1 MGKKRFPFAGNYQ
14 LGEELQ
20 LLDVAIAQARKTD
33 ECKEVER
40 QGMEDLRLKLNI
52 TVTTEAEY
60 LKTKRRKSTQ
70 RVEDQ
75 MEEVPFMYEA

>member
-1 MGKKRFPFAGNYQ
+1 MYFHTVQ
-14 LGEELQ
+14 L
-20 LLDVAIAQARKTD
+20 AIAKARKTD

-60 LKTKRRKSTQ
+60 LKTKKRKSTQ

-75 MEEVPFMYEA
+75 MEEVKFMYEA

>member
-1 MGKKRFPFAGNYQ
+1 MQ
-14 LGEELQ
+14 L
-20 LLDVAIAQARKTD
+20 AIAQARKKD
-33 ECKEVER
+33 ECKEVEK

>member
-1 MGKKRFPFAGNYQ
+1 MFPITVQ
-14 LGEELQ
+14 L
-20 LLDVAIAQARKTD
+20 AIAKARKTD

-75 MEEVPFMYEA
+75 MEEVKFMYEA